1 MARRNQH
8 TKSELR
14 EMILSATEKLLDE
27 DGLQALSTRK
37 ISAKIGYTV
46 GTLYL
51 FFKNLDELVLH
62 VNART
67 LEQIYQSL
75 SIVTED
81 GIDPRTNL
89 IAMGHA
95 YVHFAMEYPQR
106 WRLVFEFSL
115 GEGEAIPTWFQE
127 KIDQVFIMVEKNL
140 VNFVGDVANKRQLTQ
155 ALWSGVHGVCALAV
169 SKKIDVSGIESVQQ
183 LTDNLISRYLD
194 GCSVNKNKNSN

>member
-1 MARRNQH
+1 
-8 TKSELR
+8 
-14 EMILSATEKLLDE
+14 MILEATERLLDT
-27 DGLQALSTRK
+27 DGIQALSTRK
-37 ISAKIGYTV
+37 ISADIGYTV

-51 FFKNLDELVLH
+51 FFKNLDELVLN

-67 LEQIYQSL
+67 LEQIFQAL

-81 GIDPRTNL
+81 GIDPRSNI

-106 WRLVFEFSL
+106 WRLVYEFSL
-115 GEGEAIPTWFQE
+115 GDSEGVPDWFQE
-127 KIDQVFIMVEKNL
+127 KIDKVFALVEKNL
-140 VNFVGDVANKRQLTQ
+140 VSLVGNVDNKRQLTL

-169 SKKIDVSGIESVQQ
+169 SRKIAVTGIESVQK

-194 GCSVNKNKNSN
+194 GCLMKIAKNTI

>member
-1 MARRNQH
+1 
-8 TKSELR
+8 
-14 EMILSATEKLLDE
+14 MILDATESLLDS
-27 DGLQALSTRK
+27 DGFQALSTRK

-51 FFKNLDELVLH
+51 FFKNLDELVMH

-75 SIVTED
+75 SMVTED
-81 GIDPRTNL
+81 GIDPRTNI

-95 YVHFAMEYPQR
+95 YVHFAMEFPQR

-115 GEGEAIPTWFQE
+115 GESETIPAWFQD
-127 KIDQVFIMVEKNL
+127 KIDQVFSLVEKNL
-140 VNFVGDVANKRQLTQ
+140 VNLVGDRLNKRQLTL

-169 SKKIDVSGIESVQQ
+169 SKKIDVSGIESVQK

-194 GCSVNKNKNSN
+194 GCTMETVKLSK